1 MAEQLEDPEA
11 QRLRDR
17 LAHRYARLEQS
28 RRTAPL
34 IAIAN
39 RFVEID
45 GLTQGGLLAIELFTT
60 IIPLIILGFGYF
72 TGFNNTANVG
82 DLFVRQLGLG
92 HPLDDRFRSAFGTA
106 GGLESTWTVFGLAS
120 FLVWGIPMSITVA
133 RMYARAWR
141 REPFPIGQTI
151 ARGATW
157 FLLYLVTMIGRQE
170 ITLAGDRTTG
180 WHVLALIGALVCVWI
195 FWSLSPI
202 LLVRDGSRSFR
213 ALMIAGLAGVVID
226 GIVLHIASRVA
237 FPPLLQGWTGF
248 GPIGVAMTLMTWCG
262 VLGIGW
268 VVTACAGAVLWERVS
283 PADVVVATE
292 ADDRMAVDKGAA

>member
-1 MAEQLEDPEA
+1 MATDNT
-11 QRLRDR
+11 LRDR
-17 LAHRYARLEQS
+17 LAKRYARLEES

-34 IAIAN
+34 IAIGQ
-39 RFVEID
+39 RFFEID

-72 TGFNNTANVG
+72 TGFNDTANVG

-92 HPLDDRFRSAFGTA
+92 HPLDDRFRAAFGTA
-106 GGLESTWTVFGLAS
+106 GGLESTWTIFGLAS
-120 FLVWGIPMSITVA
+120 FLIWGIPMSITVA
-133 RMYARAWR
+133 RMYAKAWR

-157 FLLYLVTMIGRQE
+157 FVLYLATMIGRQE
-170 ITLAGDRTTG
+170 IGVATTDGAGV
-180 WHVLALIGALVCVWI
+180 HILVLIGALACVWL

-202 LLVRDGSRSFR
+202 LLVRDGSRSWR

-226 GIVLHIASRVA
+226 GVVLHAASRIA

-262 VLGIGW
+262 VLGVGW
-268 VVTACAGAVLWERVS
+268 AVTACAGAVLWERWS
-283 PADVVVATE
+283 PADVVVTTQTDE
-292 ADDRMAVDKGAA
+292 I

>member
-1 MAEQLEDPEA
+1 MAEPIEDPEA

-34 IAIAN
+34 IAIAH

-72 TGFNNTANVG
+72 TGFNDTANVG

-92 HPLDDRFRSAFGTA
+92 DPLDDRFRSAFGTA
-106 GGLESTWTVFGLAS
+106 GGLESTWTVVGLAG
-120 FLVWGIPMSITVA
+120 FLFWGIPMSITVA

-157 FLLYLVTMIGRQE
+157 FVLYLATMIARQE
-170 ITLAGDRTTG
+170 ISLAGQNG
-180 WHVLALIGALVCVWI
+180 SGVHLLVLVGALVCVWL

-213 ALMIAGLAGVVID
+213 ALMIAGTAGVVID
-226 GIVLHIASRVA
+226 GIVLHIAGRVA
-237 FPPLLQGWTGF
+237 IPILLQGWTGF

-268 VVTACAGAVLWERVS
+268 VLTACSGAVFWERFS
-283 PADVVVATE
+283 PADIVVATE
-292 ADDRMAVDKGAA
+292 SDNTLTSDQEPP